1 MLSRHGSRYPTV
13 GANVASLGGRIA
25 KAKSKK
31 DKAHFSHALEFLNDW
46 KYELGYE
53 TLVPKGGFP
62 ADWPVKVRYVKLTV

>member
-1 MLSRHGSRYPTV
+1 
-13 GANVASLGGRIA
+13 VASLGDRIT

-31 DKAHFSHALEFLNDW
+31 DKARFSHALDFLNSW

-62 ADWPVKVRYVKLTV
+62 SGWPVKGYAKLTT